1 MIATIFLSPSS
12 LNVVIIAAMLLLWFV
27 GYVLRAAVRTRR
39 LPLCWNCGA
48 SKVRRSLPQ
57 HLLDTLVGTVFLNP
71 YRCQGCRVRFYGLR
85 SGRQVTE
92 HATNGSVW
100 WGT

>member
-1 MIATIFLSPSS
+1 MLSNPRAFSIAA
-12 LNVVIIAAMLLLWFV
+12 VAAMLVIWLM
-27 GYVLRAAVRTRR
+27 GYLLRAALRTRH

-57 HLLDTLVGTVFLNP
+57 HLLDTFSVVLFLNP
-71 YRCQGCRVRFYGLR
+71 YRCQGCRMRFYGLR
-85 SGRQVTE
+85 SHRRLAE
-92 HATNGSVW
+92 RATNGSVW